1 MCLIDIRLY
10 NLIWLA
16 WYKVLAVSKKHLD
29 VKLAL
34 DFTKKNQFECFVL
47 QRTKDRGIG
56 VVIKKKNTDLFYEWE
71 ETRHGNKGK
80 ERQIKI
86 KGREKKLV
94 VVATLRL
101 HQHHATSWKEGLTK
115 TILTTSIK
123 ADIKYQRKSRAVPP

>member
-1 MCLIDIRLY
+1 MCLIDIRLS
-10 NLIWLA
+10 NLIWLT

-34 DFTKKNQFECFVL
+34 DFTKKINLNVL
-47 QRTKDRGIG
+47 FYKGLKIEG
-56 VVIKKKNTDLFYEWE
+56 LELSLKKNTALFYEWE

-123 ADIKYQRKSRAVPP
+123 ADIKDQRKSRAVPP